1 MTDPARPGNL
11 ASLRAD
17 AIRLLAELAPVDAR
31 EESLREDFLAHLD
44 RHPDAW
50 WKHGPPAHL
59 TASVL
64 VLSEDRRQVLL
75 THHRKARTWLQLG
88 GHAEPGDA
96 DVAAAAQRE
105 GREESGIPDL
115 QVTPVLVDLD
125 RHALGEG
132 FTVCREHL
140 DLRFVAVVREVEPV
154 VSAES
159 LDVAWWPVDA
169 LPRPHG
175 EELPRLIER
184 AGLRVP

>member
-1 MTDPARPGNL
+1 M
-11 ASLRAD
+11 
-17 AIRLLAELAPVDAR
+17 RLVSELEPVDAR
-31 EESLREDFLAHLD
+31 EDQVRADLLAHLD

-50 WKHGPPAHL
+50 WKYGPPAHF

-75 THHRKARTWLQLG
+75 THHRKARTWFQLG
-88 GHAEPGDA
+88 GHAEPGDL
-96 DVAAAAQRE
+96 DVVGVARRE

-115 QVTPVLVDLD
+115 QVSPRLVDVD
-125 RHALGEG
+125 RHALGTG
-132 FTVCREHL
+132 FAVCREHL
-140 DLRFVAVVREVEPV
+140 DLRFVAVVGEVTPV
-154 VSAES
+154 VSHES

-169 LPRPHG
+169 LPHPHG